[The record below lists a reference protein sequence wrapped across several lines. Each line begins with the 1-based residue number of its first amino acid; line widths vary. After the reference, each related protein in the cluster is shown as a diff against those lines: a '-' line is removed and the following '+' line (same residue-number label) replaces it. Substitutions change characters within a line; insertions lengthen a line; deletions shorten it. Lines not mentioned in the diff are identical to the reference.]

1 MKSLETKKT
10 VRVNTK
16 KNYINHLLVNV
27 QSHFVRYSSRYSFL
41 LNLLGKA
48 VFNLDGI
55 TIDIPNVDNDDM
67 SSMTFDTAFGTDP
80 NMKGTSINID
90 NNRNTDGVSTITSHN
105 SISNIANSLY
115 LPENVSNI
123 SHNKTYYPGFDQSN
137 SSNLFV
143 NEQIRS
149 IVILNNIPVDDY
161 HSDISSNSSSCDNSI
176 KENIRKRSTF
186 KSLTKDYIPPAGKI
200 EILEPLAIRK

>member
-1 MKSLETKKT
+1 MWLQTKKLY
-10 VRVNTK
+10 K
-16 KNYINHLLVNV
+16 HLLVNV

-55 TIDIPNVDNDDM
+55 SIDIPNVDNDDM
-67 SSMTFDTAFGTDP
+67 SSMTFDTDP

-90 NNRNTDGVSTITSHN
+90 NNDGVSTITSHN
-105 SISNIANSLY
+105 SVSNIANSLY

-149 IVILNNIPVDDY
+149 IVILNNIPVDDN
-161 HSDISSNSSSCDNSI
+161 HSDVSSNSSSCDNSI

-200 EILEPLAIRK
+200 KILEPIAIQK